1 MALRPTSAALAAL
14 LMTAAPGMVLAQTA
28 DTATDAAT
36 APSDASSST
45 STPAPAADTAS
56 DAAPA
61 ATAAPEAA
69 ATGTEPDSAE
79 ATTPSANAATPTP
92 GTDVAAPS
100 DTVPADTTAA
110 DPAPAD
116 QPAGTATADAPAADA
131 PAAAGTTQPAP
142 STAGQ
147 PAATREEAQVGG
159 YFVESVNGEW
169 TLRCLKAPEGPD
181 PCELYQLMQDDKG
194 NPVAEIS
201 LIPLAGEAVAG
212 ATIVAPLET
221 DLVAGLGLKVDAGK
235 QMAYPFGFC
244 APIGCVARVGFSQA
258 EVDAMKRGNK
268 ATVSLLPY
276 GAEPSAKVDLDLS
289 LTGFTAGYDAL
300 KAKGPANPSQQ

>member
-36 APSDASSST
+36 APSSA

-56 DAAPA
+56 DAAQA

-69 ATGTEPDSAE
+69 ATGTEPDAAE
-79 ATTPSANAATPTP
+79 AATPSTDAAAPTP
-92 GTDVAAPS
+92 GTDVAAP
-100 DTVPADTTAA
+100 ADTTPA

-131 PAAAGTTQPAP
+131 PAAAATAAPTAP
-142 STAGQ
+142 STAGK

-181 PCELYQLMQDDKG
+181 PCELYQLMQDEKG

-268 ATVSLLPY
+268 ATVTLLPY

-300 KAKGPANPSQQ
+300 KAKGPANPAQQ